1 MTRFLRN
8 KAMRGIV
15 AGLAVAVLLPVGL
28 SATSSAAR
36 DPRGITTAPSA
47 AGVNTTRSTTA
58 ASISTPASVT
68 TAASPSLGPA
78 GAAAQKPYMGWSSYS
93 MQVYSNDGGNWIS
106 AAQIMAQSDAMH
118 TKLQPYGYKYI
129 NIDAAWNGGTD
140 EYGRPVPSKK
150 LYPDGLQA
158 VINHIHANG
167 QKVGLYSIPG
177 ISKAMLDANLPV
189 YGHPECTTGDLAKQP
204 LQQGDYWGFGY
215 RVDITKPCAQKY
227 IDSIADLFASWG
239 VDFLKFDSVTPGSGH
254 NDLSMDARDEV
265 KGWSQAL
272 ARHNIWL
279 ELSWALDINYA
290 DYWKQW
296 ANGWRLDWD
305 VECYCP
311 GEALTAWP
319 NISRLF
325 PKVADWWRHGGPGG
339 WNDLDSLDVGNGTM
353 DGLTKDER
361 RTAAT
366 LWAVSAAPFSIGND
380 MTKLDSYGL
389 ELLTNPEVIA
399 VNQAGRPAQ
408 PVSTKTNRQVW
419 YSLNAD
425 SSYTVA
431 LFNLGT
437 TEANMTA
444 NWADLGLD
452 GSAKVRDLW
461 AKKDLGQF
469 ASGYTAATVPP
480 HGVRLF
486 KVTPQKSSAIR
497 VNDDDLR
504 VSYEGAWQRNGN
516 NEVPAVSEP
525 LTVTVTDSGTPPAV
539 KAATSGVR
547 TVELNN
553 DDPGIVYTGSWG
565 RSTGRGLGDYQDDVQ
580 YTEANG
586 DAFSYSFVGNGV
598 DYITEK
604 DPSQGEV
611 EIYVDG
617 ALKATVDTHAD
628 GRSAQ
633 QLVYSI
639 SDLPNGSHTIRGV
652 KKSGQFM
659 LVDKLV
665 VRQESLLNPGTA
677 AFDKSAQAD
686 VTTEIGRDP
695 GELVSIANGGK
706 ALVKG
711 TDYTVAGRVVTI
723 NKAYLAAQQTGSTKL
738 DFSFHG
744 DYRDDVHASTADG
757 AAINFTFRGTGVDWV
772 TALAPDQGEADVYID
787 GKLVT
792 RVNLHND
799 ARVTTRQVFTRTGL
813 KDGQHTLRIV
823 KVSGAVLR
831 SDMIR
836 YTIAN

>member
-1 MTRFLRN
+1 
-8 KAMRGIV
+8 
-15 AGLAVAVLLPVGL
+15 
-28 SATSSAAR
+28 
-36 DPRGITTAPSA
+36 
-47 AGVNTTRSTTA
+47 
-58 ASISTPASVT
+58 
-68 TAASPSLGPA
+68 
-78 GAAAQKPYMGWSSYS
+78 
-93 MQVYSNDGGNWIS
+93 
-106 AAQIMAQSDAMH
+106 
-118 TKLQPYGYKYI
+118 
-129 NIDAAWNGGTD
+129 
-140 EYGRPVPSKK
+140 
-150 LYPDGLQA
+150 
-158 VINHIHANG
+158 
-167 QKVGLYSIPG
+167 
-177 ISKAMLDANLPV
+177 
-189 YGHPECTTGDLAKQP
+189 
-204 LQQGDYWGFGY
+204 
-215 RVDITKPCAQKY
+215 
-227 IDSIADLFASWG
+227 
-239 VDFLKFDSVTPGSGH
+239 
-254 NDLSMDARDEV
+254 
-265 KGWSQAL
+265 
-272 ARHNIWL
+272 
-279 ELSWALDINYA
+279 
-290 DYWKQW
+290 
-296 ANGWRLDWD
+296 
-305 VECYCP
+305 
-311 GEALTAWP
+311 
-319 NISRLF
+319 
-325 PKVADWWRHGGPGG
+325 
-339 WNDLDSLDVGNGTM
+339 M

-366 LWAVSAAPFSIGND
+366 LWAVSAAPFYIGND
-380 MTKLDSYGL
+380 MTKLDSYGV

-452 GSAKVRDLW
+452 GSATVRDLW

-469 ASGYTAATVPP
+469 ASGYTAASVPP

-486 KVTPQKSSAIR
+486 KVTPQKASAIR

-525 LTVTVTDSGTPPAV
+525 LTVAVTDSGTPAAPKSV
-539 KAATSGVR
+539 ATSGVR

-553 DDPGIVYTGSWG
+553 DDPGIVYTGSWS

-580 YTEANG
+580 YTETNG

-598 DYITEK
+598 DYVTEK

-633 QLVYSI
+633 QVVYSI

-686 VTTEIGRDP
+686 VSTEIGRDP
-695 GELVSIANGGK
+695 GELVAIANAGK

-711 TDYTVAGRVVTI
+711 TDYTVAGTVVTI
-723 NKAYLAAQQTGSTKL
+723 KKEYLAAQSTGTTKL

-744 DYRDDVHASTADG
+744 DYRDDVHAATADG

-772 TALAPDQGEADVYID
+772 TALAPDQGEADIYID

-813 KDGQHTLRIV
+813 KDAQHTLRIV
-823 KVSGAVLR
+823 KVSGDVLR
-831 SDMIR
+831 NDMIR
-836 YTIAN
+836 YTIAK

>member
-1 MTRFLRN
+1 MIRSLRK
-8 KAMRGIV
+8 KAMQGVIT
-15 AGLAVAVLLPVGL
+15 AVTVGALLPA
-28 SATSSAAR
+28 ATSSAAPGASGPPQGPHR
-36 DPRGITTAPSA
+36 DTTKSSVTSA
-47 AGVNTTRSTTA
+47 AT
-58 ASISTPASVT
+58 ISTPATVT
-68 TAASPSLGPA
+68 SGTSLGPA

-93 MQVYSNDGGNWIS
+93 MQVYKTGSWIT
-106 AAQIMAQSDAMH
+106 ADQIIAQSDAMH
-118 TKLQPYGYKYI
+118 KKLQPFGYKYI
-129 NIDAAWNGGTD
+129 NIDAGWNGGID
-140 EYGRPVPSKK
+140 GYGRPVPSKT
-150 LYPDGLQA
+150 LFPNGLQA
-158 VINHIHANG
+158 VIDHIHANG

-177 ISKAMLDANLPV
+177 ISQALLDANLPV
-189 YGHPECTTGDLAKQP
+189 YGHPGCTTGDLAVQP
-204 LQQGDYWGFGY
+204 HQQGDYWGFGY
-215 RVDITKPCAQKY
+215 RIDMTKPCAQAY
-227 IDSIADLFASWG
+227 IDSIADVFASWG

-254 NDLSMDARDEV
+254 NDLSLDARDEV

-272 ARHNIWL
+272 ATHKIWL

-290 DYWKQW
+290 DYWRSV

-305 VECYCP
+305 VECYCQ

-319 NISRLF
+319 NIARLF

-366 LWAVSAAPFSIGND
+366 LWAVSAAPFYIGND
-380 MTKLDSYGL
+380 MTNLDSYGL

-444 NWADLGLD
+444 NWADLGLT

-461 AKKDLGQF
+461 AKKDLGTF
-469 ASGYTAATVPP
+469 ASSYTAATVPP

-486 KVTPQKSSAIR
+486 KVTPQKGSTIR

-504 VSYEGAWQRNGN
+504 VSYQGDWQRNGN
-516 NEVPAVSEP
+516 REVPAVSEP
-525 LTVTVTDSGTPPAV
+525 LTVTVTDTGTPPASSP
-539 KAATSGVR
+539 ATSGVR

-553 DDPGIVYTGSWG
+553 DDPGIVYTGSWS

-580 YTEANG
+580 YTETND
-586 DAFSYSFVGNGV
+586 DAFSYSFVGTGV
-598 DYITEK
+598 DYVTEK
-604 DPSQGEV
+604 DPSQGQV
-611 EIYVDG
+611 DIYIDG
-617 ALKATVDTHAD
+617 ALKQTVDTHAD

-633 QLVYSI
+633 QTVFSI

-677 AFDKSAQAD
+677 SFDKQPSAQAD
-686 VTTEIGRDP
+686 VPTQIGRDP
-695 GELVSIANGGK
+695 GELAGIANAGTD
-706 ALVKG
+706 LVMG
-711 TDYTVAGRVVTI
+711 ADYTVDGRTVTI
-723 NKAYLAAQQTGSTKL
+723 KKAYLATQPTGTTKL
-738 DFSFHG
+738 DFRFRG
-744 DYRDDVHASTADG
+744 DYRDDVHATTANG
-757 AAINFTFRGTGVDWV
+757 AAFEFAFKGTGVSWS
-772 TALAPDQGEADVYID
+772 TALAPDQGEADVYLD
-787 GKLVT
+787 GKLAGQ
-792 RVNLHND
+792 VNLSNP
-799 ARVTTRQVFTRTGL
+799 ARVTTREVFTRTGL
-813 KDGQHTLRIV
+813 KDAAHTLRIV
-823 KVSGAVLR
+823 KVSGDVLR
-831 SDMIR
+831 TDVVQ
-836 YTIAN
+836 YTATP

>member
-1 MTRFLRN
+1 MPAN
-8 KAMRGIV
+8 V
-15 AGLAVAVLLPVGL
+15 
-28 SATSSAAR
+28 
-36 DPRGITTAPSA
+36 ITT
-47 AGVNTTRSTTA
+47 G
-58 ASISTPASVT
+58 
-68 TAASPSLGPA
+68 SPSLGPA
-78 GAAAQKPYMGWSSYS
+78 GAAAAKPYMGWSSYS
-93 MQVYSNDGGNWIS
+93 MQVYSNDGGNWIN
-106 AAQIMAQSDAMH
+106 AAQIIAQSDAMH
-118 TKLQPYGYKYI
+118 QKLQPYGYKNI

-140 EYGRPVPSKK
+140 EYGRPVPSTK
-150 LYPDGLQA
+150 LYPNGFQA
-158 VINHIHANG
+158 VIDHIHANG
-167 QKVGLYSIPG
+167 QKVGIYSIPG
-177 ISKAMLDANLPV
+177 ISKEMLDANLPV
-189 YGHPECTTGDLAKQP
+189 YGHPECRTGSLAKQP

-215 RVDITKPCAQKY
+215 RVDMANPCAQKY
-227 IDSIADLFASWG
+227 IDSIVDLMASWG
-239 VDFLKFDSVTPGSGH
+239 IDFLKFDSVTPGSGK
-254 NDLSMDARDEV
+254 NDLSLDARDEV

-272 ARHNIWL
+272 ARHKIWL

-290 DYWKQW
+290 DYWKSV
-296 ANGWRLDWD
+296 ANGWRVDWD

-325 PKVADWWRHGGPGG
+325 PKAADWWRHAGPGG
-339 WNDLDSLDVGNGTM
+339 WNDFDSLNVGNGTM
-353 DGLTKDER
+353 DGMTKDER

-366 LWAVSAAPFSIGND
+366 LWAVSAVPFYIGND
-380 MTKLDSYGL
+380 MTKLDQYGV
-389 ELLTNPEVIA
+389 ELLTNPEVIG

-431 LFNLGT
+431 MFNLGT

-444 NWADLGLD
+444 NFADLGLD
-452 GSAKVRDLW
+452 SPATVRDLW
-461 AKKDLGQF
+461 ARKDLGQ
-469 ASGYTAATVPP
+469 ATTSYTAAVVPP

-486 KVTPQKSSAIR
+486 KVTPNKKGAIR

-504 VSYEGAWQRNGN
+504 VAYQGAWQRNGN

-525 LTVTVTDSGTPPAV
+525 LAVTVTDSGAQAPQA
-539 KAATSGVR
+539 AATSGVR

-553 DDPGIVYTGSWG
+553 DDPGIVYTGSWS

-580 YTEANG
+580 YTEGNG

-604 DPSQGEV
+604 DTSQGEV

-628 GRSAQ
+628 SRSAQ

-677 AFDKSAQAD
+677 GFDKAAQAD

-695 GELVSIANGGK
+695 GELVSIANAGK
-706 ALVKG
+706 VLVKG
-711 TDYTVAGRVVTI
+711 TDYTLAGKVVTI
-723 NKAYLAAQQTGSTKL
+723 KKAYLATQPVGSTKL
-738 DFSFHG
+738 DFSFRG
-744 DYRDDVHASTADG
+744 DYRDDVHAATVNG
-757 AAINFTFRGTGVDWV
+757 AAFEFAFKGTGVDWV
-772 TALAPDQGEADVYID
+772 TALAPDQGEADVFID
-787 GKLVT
+787 NVLVR
-792 RVNLHND
+792 RVNLSNPV
-799 ARVTTRQVFTRTGL
+799 RVTNRQVFTQAGL
-813 KDGQHTLRIV
+813 KDGNHTLKVV
-823 KVSGAVLR
+823 KVSGDVLR
-831 SDMIR
+831 TDQLR
-836 YTIAN
+836 YTFGK

>member
-8 KAMRGIV
+8 KVVRGV
-15 AGLAVAVLLPVGL
+15 LAGVAVAVLPVGIT
-28 SATSSAAR
+28 ASAAR
-36 DPRGITTAPSA
+36 DPRGTPAAPRADARTT
-47 AGVNTTRSTTA
+47 TSTTN
-58 ASISTPASVT
+58 ASISTPAHVT
-68 TAASPSLGPA
+68 TTSSASLGPA
-78 GAAAQKPYMGWSSYS
+78 GAVAAKPYMGWSSYS
-93 MQVYSNDGGNWIS
+93 MQVYSNDGGGWIN
-106 AAQIMAQSDAMH
+106 AAQLIAQSDAMH
-118 TKLQPYGYKYI
+118 QKLQQYGYKYI

-140 EYGRPVPSKK
+140 GYGRPVPSAK
-150 LYPDGLQA
+150 LFPNGLQA
-158 VINHIHANG
+158 VIDHIHGNG

-189 YGHPECTTGDLAKQP
+189 YGHPECRTGDLAKQP

-215 RVDITKPCAQKY
+215 RIDMTKPCAQAY

-239 VDFLKFDSVTPGSGH
+239 IDFLKFDSVTPGSGH

-272 ARHNIWL
+272 ARHKIWL

-290 DYWKQW
+290 DYWKSV
-296 ANGWRLDWD
+296 ANGWRVEWD

-319 NISRLF
+319 NIARLF
-325 PKVADWWRHGGPGG
+325 PKAADWWRHAGPGG
-339 WNDLDSLDVGNGTM
+339 WNDFDSLDVGNGTM

-366 LWAVSAAPFSIGND
+366 LWAVSAAPFYIGND
-380 MTKLDSYGL
+380 MTKLDSYGV
-389 ELLTNPEVIA
+389 ELLTNPEVIG

-408 PVSTKTNRQVW
+408 PVSTRTNKQVW
-419 YSLNAD
+419 HALNAD

-437 TEANMTA
+437 TEANLTA
-444 NWADLGLD
+444 NFADLGLD
-452 GSAKVRDLW
+452 GSATVRDLW
-461 AKKDLGQF
+461 ARKDLGKF
-469 ASGYTAATVPP
+469 TSGYTAAVVPP

-486 KVTPQKSSAIR
+486 KVTPQKQAAIR

-504 VSYEGAWQRNGN
+504 VGYDGTWQRNN
-516 NEVPAVSEP
+516 NYEVPAVSEP
-525 LTVTVTDSGTPPAV
+525 LTVTVTDSGTAPAPTPV
-539 KAATSGVR
+539 TTSGVR
-547 TVELNN
+547 TVALNN
-553 DDPGIVYTGSWG
+553 DDPGIVYTGSWS

-580 YTEANG
+580 YTETNG

-598 DYITEK
+598 DYVTEK

-611 EIYVDG
+611 DIYVDG
-617 ALKATVDTHAD
+617 AFKATVDTHAD
-628 GRSAQ
+628 SRSAQ
-633 QLVYSI
+633 QVVYSI
-639 SDLPNGSHTIRGV
+639 SNLPNGSHTIRAV

-659 LVDKLV
+659 LLDKLV

-677 AFDKSAQAD
+677 AFDQGAQAD

-711 TDYTVAGRVVTI
+711 TDYTVDGKVVTI
-723 NKAYLAAQQTGSTKL
+723 KKAYLATQPVGSTKL
-738 DFSFHG
+738 DFSFRG
-744 DYRDDVHASTADG
+744 DYRDDVHASTAAG
-757 AAINFTFRGTGVDWV
+757 AAINFTFRGTGIDWV
-772 TALAPDQGEADVYID
+772 TALAPDQGEADVYLD

-792 RVNLHND
+792 RVNLHSD
-799 ARVTTRQVFTRTGL
+799 VRVTTRQVFSRTGL
-813 KDGQHTLRIV
+813 TDAQHTLRIV
-823 KVSGAVLR
+823 KVSGDVLR
-831 SDMIR
+831 NDLIR
-836 YTIAN
+836 YTLAK

>member
-8 KAMRGIV
+8 KAMRGILAGV
-15 AGLAVAVLLPVGL
+15 LAAVVLPAGLTA
-28 SATSSAAR
+28 SAAR
-36 DPRGITTAPSA
+36 DPRGPEVAPKVDAKTTSR
-47 AGVNTTRSTTA
+47 TTT
-58 ASISTPASVT
+58 ASISTPGNVT
-68 TAASPSLGPA
+68 TGSSPSLGPA
-78 GAAAQKPYMGWSSYS
+78 GAAAAKPYMGWSSYS
-93 MQVYSNDGGNWIS
+93 MQVYSNDGGNWIN
-106 AAQIMAQSDAMH
+106 AAQIIAQSDAMH
-118 TKLQPYGYKYI
+118 QKLQPFGYKYI
-129 NIDAAWNGGTD
+129 NIDAAWNGGVD
-140 EYGRPVPSKK
+140 AYGRPVPSTK
-150 LYPDGLQA
+150 LFPNGFQA
-158 VINHIHANG
+158 VIDHIHANG
-167 QKVGLYSIPG
+167 QKVGIYSIPG
-177 ISKAMLDANLPV
+177 ISQAVMDKAYPI
-189 YGHPECTTGDLAKQP
+189 YGHPGCTTAGLAKQP
-204 LQQGDYWGFGY
+204 QQQGDYWGFGY
-215 RVDITKPCAQKY
+215 RIDMTNPCAQAY
-227 IDSIADLFASWG
+227 IDSIADQFAAWG
-239 VDFLKFDSVTPGSGH
+239 IDFLKFDSVTPGSGH

-265 KGWSQAL
+265 AGWSKAL

-290 DYWKQW
+290 DYWKSV
-296 ANGWRLDWD
+296 ANGWRVEWD

-319 NISRLF
+319 NVNRLF
-325 PKVADWWRHGGPGG
+325 PKAADWWRHAGPGG
-339 WNDLDSLDVGNGTM
+339 WNDFDSLDVGNGTM

-366 LWAVSAAPFSIGND
+366 LWAVSAVPFYIGND
-380 MTKLDSYGL
+380 MTKLDQYGVD
-389 ELLTNPEVIA
+389 LLTNPEVIA

-408 PVSTKTNRQVW
+408 PVSTKTNKQVW

-431 LFNLGT
+431 LFNLGV

-444 NWADLGLD
+444 NFADLGLD
-452 GSAKVRDLW
+452 GSATVRDLW
-461 AKKDLGQF
+461 ARKDLGQF
-469 ASGYTAATVPP
+469 NGSYTAAVVPP

-486 KVTPQKSSAIR
+486 KVTPQKGAAIR

-504 VSYEGAWQRNGN
+504 VGYDGTWTRNNN

-525 LTVTVTDSGTPPAV
+525 LTVAVTDSGTPAPPV
-539 KAATSGVR
+539 PSNGGTR

-553 DDPGIVYTGSWG
+553 DNAGIVYTGSWS

-580 YTEANG
+580 YTETNG

-598 DYITEK
+598 DYVTEK

-628 GRSAQ
+628 SRSAQ
-633 QLVYSI
+633 QTVFSI

-677 AFDKSAQAD
+677 SFDKVAPAD

-695 GELVSIANGGK
+695 GELASISNAGK

-711 TDYTVAGRVVTI
+711 TDYTTAGKVVTI
-723 NKAYLAAQQTGSTKL
+723 KSAYLATQPVGNTKL
-738 DFSFHG
+738 DFSFRG
-744 DYRDDVHASTADG
+744 DYRDDVHAATANG
-757 AAINFTFRGTGVDWV
+757 AAINFVFKGVGVDWT
-772 TALAPDQGEADVYID
+772 TALAPDQGDVDVYLD
-787 GKLVT
+787 GNLVT
-792 RVNLHND
+792 RVNLHGD
-799 ARVTTRQVFTRTGL
+799 ARVTNKKVFTKTGL
-813 KDGQHTLRIV
+813 TNAQHTLRLV
-823 KVSGAVLR
+823 KVSGDVLR
-831 SDMIR
+831 NDMLR
-836 YTIAN
+836 YTLAK